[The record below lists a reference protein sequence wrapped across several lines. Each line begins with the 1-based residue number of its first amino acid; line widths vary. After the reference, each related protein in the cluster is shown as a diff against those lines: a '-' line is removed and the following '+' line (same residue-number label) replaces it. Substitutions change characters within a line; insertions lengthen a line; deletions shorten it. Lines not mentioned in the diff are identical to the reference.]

1 MNLRT
6 HIFKLTE
13 FIKRTKNIL
22 NELEARH
29 SVNPTIFLWRNRF
42 QAINL
47 FTKIILVLNA
57 PPKAAVGGAIDEW
70 RKASK
75 SYNVISRHILTA
87 LTTSRR
93 GVRIPEVELAL
104 DGEYS
109 KSTIIKCA
117 KEGMR
122 LGLLRAERGRYF
134 GTNKLFDQAWERC
147 MVKLNHPDIIAFSR
161 FVLTIHNMN
170 RMAATTADMERDSEY
185 KGDHKT
191 LYEEL
196 MLGTYDEDL
205 KKLDDDDDDG
215 SSSPPTPTP

>member
-1 MNLRT
+1 M
-6 HIFKLTE
+6 E
-13 FIKRTKNIL
+13 FIKRTKNITK
-22 NELEARH
+22 ELEVRH

-47 FTKIILVLNA
+47 FTKIILVLNS

-75 SYNVISRHILTA
+75 SYNVISRHIIA
-87 LTTSRR
+87 SLTTSRR

-104 DGEYS
+104 DGQYS

-170 RMAATTADMERDSEY
+170 RMAA
-185 KGDHKT
+185 
-191 LYEEL
+191 
-196 MLGTYDEDL
+196 
-205 KKLDDDDDDG
+205 
-215 SSSPPTPTP
+215 

>member
-13 FIKRTKNIL
+13 FLKRTKNITH
-22 NELEARH
+22 ELEVRH
-29 SVNPTIFLWRNRF
+29 SVNPTVFLWRNRF

-47 FTKIILVLNA
+47 FTKIILVLNS

-75 SYNVISRHILTA
+75 SYNVISRHIISA

-104 DGEYS
+104 DGQYS

-134 GTNKLFDQAWERC
+134 GTKKLFDQGFERC
-147 MVKLNHPDIIAFSR
+147 LAKLNHPDIIAFAR
-161 FVLTIHNMN
+161 FILTIHEMN

-185 KGDHKT
+185 QGDHKT

-196 MLGTYDEDL
+196 ILGAYDEDL
-205 KKLDDDDDDG
+205 KKLDDDDDG
-215 SSSPPTPTP
+215 SSPPPTPTP

>member
-1 MNLRT
+1 MNLHT
-6 HIFKLTE
+6 HIFRLME
-13 FIKRTKNIL
+13 FIKRTKNITK
-22 NELEARH
+22 ELEVRH

-47 FTKIILVLNA
+47 FTKIILVLNS
-57 PPKAAVGGAIDEW
+57 PPRATVGESIDEW

-75 SYNVISRHILTA
+75 SYNVISRHIIA
-87 LTTSRR
+87 SLTTSRR

-104 DGEYS
+104 DGQYS

-185 KGDHKT
+185 QGDHKT

-205 KKLDDDDDDG
+205 KKLDDDDDG
-215 SSSPPTPTP
+215 SSPPPTPTA